1 MFPQKSQSDLF
12 NMLPLNPYNKR
23 KLYEELQATS
33 TYFDEKPKC
42 KFIEECKIEEITEE
56 ATLFVSDPLHPLLVE
71 GQLQTESSSLDK
83 SFDSL
88 LQSQTLE
95 IEQLDPEKMH

>member
-1 MFPQKSQSDLF
+1 MFPQRSQSDLF

-42 KFIEECKIEEITEE
+42 KFIEECKVEEITTAEVAE
-56 ATLFVSDPLHPLLVE
+56 PLLPLLE
-71 GQLQTESSSLDK
+71 DQLQTESSNLDK
-83 SFDSL
+83 SSDSP

-95 IEQLDPEKMH
+95 IEQLDLEQKHQEP

>member
-1 MFPQKSQSDLF
+1 MFPQRTQSDLF

-42 KFIEECKIEEITEE
+42 KFIEEASQGPSPEDQ
-56 ATLFVSDPLHPLLVE
+56 S
-71 GQLQTESSSLDK
+71 QTELSSPCK
-83 SFDSL
+83 KTENL
-88 LQSQTLE
+88 LQSETLE
-95 IEQLDPEKMH
+95 TEQPDP

>member
-1 MFPQKSQSDLF
+1 MFPQRSQSDLF
-12 NMLPLNPYNKR
+12 NMLPLNPFNKR

-42 KFIEECKIEEITEE
+42 KFIEECKVEEITTAE
-56 ATLFVSDPLHPLLVE
+56 AASLPLLE
-71 GQLQTESSSLDK
+71 DQSQTESSSLDK
-83 SFDSL
+83 SSDSP

-95 IEQLDPEKMH
+95 IEQLDLEQKHQEP

>member
-1 MFPQKSQSDLF
+1 MFPQRTQSDIF

-42 KFIEECKIEEITEE
+42 KFIEIKEE
-56 ATLFVSDPLHPLLVE
+56 ASQALEHPSME
-71 GQLQTESSSLDK
+71 DQLQTDLSSPCKKLETP
-83 SFDSL
+83 
-88 LQSQTLE
+88 LQSETLE
-95 IEQLDPEKMH
+95 TEQLGP